1 VDGARLPAAL
11 ADLLLP
17 VTCAGCG
24 VPGAVLCR
32 SCAALLA
39 RPHVATPRRFPTG
52 FPPTVAAGAYAGPV
66 RPVVI
71 AFKERARAELARPLG
86 AALALAVAAVVRGL
100 PASAR
105 DRPVLLVPLPP
116 TRAALRERGR
126 DHVRELT
133 RRAVTELRDAG
144 VAAGEARLLRR
155 RGRVRDSAELT
166 AGQRRANL
174 AGTFECRPGAGPPPA
189 DGVLVLVD
197 DVVTTGATLTEAAAV
212 LARQRPGGW
221 PPVLGAVVAATP
233 RRDLPDHSRGATWA
247 VAACPRR
254 GPGEPG

>member
-17 VTCAGCG
+17 RTCAGCG
-24 VPGAVLCR
+24 LPGTVLCR
-32 SCAALLA
+32 SCATLLA
-39 RPHVATPRRFPTG
+39 RPQLATPRRFPQG

-66 RPVVI
+66 RPAVI

-100 PASAR
+100 PQSASG
-105 DRPVLLVPLPP
+105 RPVLLVPLPP

-133 RRAVTELRDAG
+133 RHALTELTDAG
-144 VAAGEARLLRR
+144 VAAAEVRLLRR
-155 RGRVRDSAELT
+155 RGRVRDSAELS

-174 AGTFECRPGAGPPPA
+174 AGTFERRPGAVVPA

-212 LARQRPGGW
+212 LARQRPGTG
-221 PPVLGAVVAATP
+221 PPVLAAVVAATP
-233 RRDLPDHSRGATWA
+233 RKDPAGSATGHLGDRGRPAN
-247 VAACPRR
+247 PLR
-254 GPGEPG
+254 